1 MIMGRTVTINENG
14 RVYVLSRQNLLFCL
28 NKMKTWIL
36 IIYQTVGTTLSPSRI
51 IRFLEK
57 KKEEFFNYFQ
67 DFSFHILALYFS
79 IFFRLNGMF

>member
-1 MIMGRTVTINENG
+1 MIMGRAVTINENG
-14 RVYVLSRQNLLFCL
+14 RVYVLSRLNLLFCL

-57 KKEEFFNYFQ
+57 KRK
-67 DFSFHILALYFS
+67 SFS
-79 IFFRLNGMF
+79 IISKIFPFIF